1 MTQFRI
7 KVACFDLDGTLVD
20 TGPPHRE
27 AERAALLVLGF
38 EELAVDHPV
47 TFGRG
52 VMAGAQLIAAHY
64 GIVSA
69 DEVLAEYLRQWK
81 RLAQDG
87 IDLLPGADA
96 VVRAVAGPGTVV
108 ALVTS
113 GERGYTDEFLR
124 VSNLADVFS
133 CTVASEDVAN
143 HKPHPEPYLKAAE
156 SMGFAASEC
165 VVFEDSAA
173 GFRVAR
179 AAGMYCVGVGEVAL
193 VAAGD
198 HAPDLA
204 IASFEELD
212 VAQLLGTG

>member
-1 MTQFRI
+1 MR
-7 KVACFDLDGTLVD
+7 
-20 TGPPHRE
+20 
-27 AERAALLVLGF
+27 VLGF
-38 EELAVDHPV
+38 DVLAVDHPV

-64 GIVSA
+64 GIAS
-69 DEVLAEYLRQWK
+69 DDMLAEYLRQWK
-81 RLAQDG
+81 RIAEDG
-87 IDLLPGADA
+87 IDLLPGAGA
-96 VVRAVAGPGTVV
+96 VVRAVAGAGIVV

-113 GERGYTDEFLR
+113 GERGYADEFLR

-173 GFRVAR
+173 GFRAAR
-179 AAGMYCVGVGEVAL
+179 GAGMYCVGVGDTAL
-193 VAAGD
+193 TATGGD
-198 HAPDLA
+198 APDLA

-212 VAQLLGTG
+212 VGGLLGTD